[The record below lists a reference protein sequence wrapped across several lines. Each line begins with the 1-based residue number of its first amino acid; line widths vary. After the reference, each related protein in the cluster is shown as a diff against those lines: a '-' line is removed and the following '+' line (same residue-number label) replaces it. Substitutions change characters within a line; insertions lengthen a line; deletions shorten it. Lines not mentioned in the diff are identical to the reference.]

1 VETLGPALE
10 AHALFPART
19 NVHFVQVVDRG
30 HIRLRIWERGGG
42 VPLGS
47 GSCCCGAVV
56 NGIRRGLLD
65 DSVEVHCDGGTVT
78 VQWDG
83 QGGVVLTG
91 RVEPIMHGI
100 AMRL

>member
-1 VETLGPALE
+1 MEFDA
-10 AHALFPART
+10 A
-19 NVHFVQVVDRG
+19 
-30 HIRLRIWERGGG
+30 
-42 VPLGS
+42 
-47 GSCCCGAVV
+47 C
-56 NGIRRGLLD
+56 

-91 RVEPIMHGI
+91 SVEPIMHGI